1 MLPSDVFRAPFL
13 GMVISVLFARCS
25 QILEQLGQ
33 PLKLYD
39 FRYLSSSVSVLL
51 DIPKVRYSEGLIVLV
66 GLVGLVG
73 LGLELGLEN
82 LRNNELP
89 SEYRTI
95 IVCTSWLCGKE
106 IAADIW
112 PRSNVKPNPT
122 ISTDVHSSLPH
133 AVFHFTSS
141 GRLTNNPIL
150 SERQILADIIL
161 YRAVVLYSRP
171 EQVWKSRNG
180 VRLCR
185 NVASAAFMSA
195 EYRVYFVAIIDD
207 TWHMIFDFPITSL
220 SFCRD

>member
-95 IVCTSWLCGKE
+95 IVCTS
-106 IAADIW
+106 
-112 PRSNVKPNPT
+112 
-122 ISTDVHSSLPH
+122 
-133 AVFHFTSS
+133 
-141 GRLTNNPIL
+141 
-150 SERQILADIIL
+150 
-161 YRAVVLYSRP
+161 
-171 EQVWKSRNG
+171 
-180 VRLCR
+180 
-185 NVASAAFMSA
+185 
-195 EYRVYFVAIIDD
+195 
-207 TWHMIFDFPITSL
+207 
-220 SFCRD
+220 